1 MKMKSLRE
9 KSSGDR
15 YTDLMMK
22 ILIGDNSDNI
32 IAIHTKLGPKTAM
45 KYITNKEELKKNVR
59 MKKFVKI
66 WREIKN

>member
-1 MKMKSLRE
+1 MKSLRE

-32 IAIHTKLGPKTAM
+32 VQFIQ
-45 KYITNKEELKKNVR
+45 N
-59 MKKFVKI
+59 
-66 WREIKN
+66 